1 MKTSLVT
8 GGCGFIGS
16 HIVDELVKRGHNVI
30 VIDDLSAR
38 ENEEFYFNDNAQYC
52 KRDISKDHVCKSLFK
67 GVENVFH
74 LAARSRI
81 QPTIDSPGECFEV
94 NAVGTQRVLE
104 WSRLNRVK
112 NFVYSSTS
120 SLYGHQNQ
128 IPFNPNMPADCLN
141 PYSMSKW
148 MGEQIC
154 KLYSQLYDFN
164 STTLRYF
171 NVYGPREPIK
181 GQYAPVVGL
190 FKRQSVEGKPMTIV
204 GDGEQRRDFTY
215 IDDIVEGVI
224 RVLDNPP
231 SGNEEWNSDFPD
243 PSSSNA
249 PWKLYNIGNNEPVE
263 LMDYI
268 EAIEDSLNLKAE
280 KELLPLQPGD
290 VPNTFADVSELERDF
305 DFKPKTP
312 VKEGVKNF
320 IKWYRGYHQL

>member
-1 MKTSLVT
+1 MTTTSLVT

-16 HIVDELVKRGHNVI
+16 HIVDELVKRNHKVV
-30 VIDDLSAR
+30 VIDDLSAK
-38 ENEEFYFNDNAQYC
+38 ENEEFYFNNEAQYY
-52 KRDISKDHVCKSLFK
+52 KYDITKDESSTLFK
-67 GVENVFH
+67 DIDNVFH

-81 QPTIDSPGECFEV
+81 QPTIDSPGQCFEV

-104 WSRLNRVK
+104 WSRLNGVK

-128 IPFNPNMPADCLN
+128 IPFNPNMPTDCLN

-154 KLYSQLYDFN
+154 KLYSQLYNFN

-190 FKRQSVEGKPMTIV
+190 FKRQSAEGKSMTIV

-215 IDDIVEGVI
+215 IDDIVEANMKAI
-224 RVLDNPP
+224 AMDPFNIK
-231 SGNEEWNSDFPD
+231 GN
-243 PSSSNA
+243 
-249 PWKLYNIGNNEPVE
+249 KIYNVGTGKNYSIKEVAEMIGGP
-263 LMDYI
+263 I
-268 EAIEDSLNLKAE
+268 KKIDSRPAE
-280 KELLPLQPGD
+280 
-290 VPNTFADVSELERDF
+290 VSETLADITETTKDLSWSPRFSLEDMI
-305 DFKPKTP
+305 
-312 VKEGVKNF
+312 NS
-320 IKWYRGYHQL
+320 Y

>member
-16 HIVDELVKRGHNVI
+16 HIVDELVRRNHNVV
-30 VIDDLSAR
+30 VIDDLSAK
-38 ENEEFYFNDNAQYC
+38 ENEEFYFNDEAKYY
-52 KRDISKDHVCKSLFK
+52 KYDITKDESSTLFK
-67 GVENVFH
+67 DINNVFH

-81 QPTIDSPGECFEV
+81 QPTIDSPGQCFEV
-94 NAVGTQRVLE
+94 NTVGTQRVLE
-104 WSRLNRVK
+104 WSRLNGVK

-128 IPFNPNMPADCLN
+128 IPFNPNMPTDCLN

-154 KLYSQLYDFN
+154 KLYSQLYNFN

-190 FKRQSVEGKPMTIV
+190 FKRQSAEGKSMTIV

-215 IDDIVEGVI
+215 IDDIVEANMKAIAVDPFSI
-224 RVLDNPP
+224 K
-231 SGNEEWNSDFPD
+231 GN
-243 PSSSNA
+243 
-249 PWKLYNIGNNEPVE
+249 KIYNVGTGKNYSIKEVAEMIGGP
-263 LMDYI
+263 I
-268 EAIEDSLNLKAE
+268 KKIDSRPAE
-280 KELLPLQPGD
+280 
-290 VPNTFADVSELERDF
+290 VSETLADITETTKDLSWSPRFSLEDMI
-305 DFKPKTP
+305 
-312 VKEGVKNF
+312 NS
-320 IKWYRGYHQL
+320 Y